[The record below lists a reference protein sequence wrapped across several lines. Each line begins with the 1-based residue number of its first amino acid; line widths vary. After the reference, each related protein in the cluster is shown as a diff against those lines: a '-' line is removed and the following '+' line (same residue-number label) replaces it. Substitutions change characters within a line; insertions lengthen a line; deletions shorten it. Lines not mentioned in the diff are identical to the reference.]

1 MSDEDSKQVALR
13 FYEFLNA
20 GDLESL
26 GNILAADFVD
36 HGAGREN
43 SVGPEAFFTF
53 LGMVTD
59 TFPDVNV
66 VVEDAFDDGG
76 KVAARVSIR
85 GTHEG
90 TFLGAIEPT
99 GKQAKWTGIDILEVI
114 NGKISKRWSQ
124 RDLMGLVNQLESE

>member
-1 MSDEDSKQVALR
+1 MSDEHSKQVALQ
-13 FYEFLNA
+13 FYESLNA
-20 GDLESL
+20 GDTEVLGSL
-26 GNILAADFVD
+26 LAADFVD
-36 HGAGREN
+36 HVAGRED
-43 SVGPEAFFTF
+43 SVGIEEFYAF

-66 VVEDAFDDGG
+66 FVEDVFADRG

-90 TFLGAIEPT
+90 TFLGAIKPT
-99 GKQAKWTGIDILEVI
+99 RKQAEWTGIDILEVI
-114 NGKISKRWSQ
+114 DGRIAERWSQ